1 MASSFDA
8 WALLDEYHL
17 VVDCIVVTI
26 LVAALHRNY
35 VHRIVTIA
43 GGCCALAHVS
53 PAPAPRR
60 AEIVLDPADE
70 RRRDRHET
78 PRRRHKRRDDATKR
92 PPQRDKR
99 GKRRR
104 RLCVNLVA
112 PAQVPAWGYAV
123 LAAVAHA
130 QPAWLSKVHKKQ
142 PETGA
147 IFVGGPRP

>member
-78 PRRRHKRRDDATKR
+78 PRRRHKRRDDATNAATT
-92 PPQRDKR
+92 PQN
-99 GKRRR
+99 GHH
-104 RLCVNLVA
+104 NA
-112 PAQVPAWGYAV
+112 TN
-123 LAAVAHA
+123 AAKDVVVSA
-130 QPAWLSKVHKKQ
+130 
-142 PETGA
+142 
-147 IFVGGPRP
+147 